1 VTDETRRIES
11 FADGVFS
18 IAATLLIID
27 VSVSARGGA
36 LGHAILHHW
45 PAYAAYAVSF
55 MTIGVMWLNHHTCMR
70 QIGRSDRAFV
80 VINLLLL
87 MCIAFFP
94 FPTRLVAQ
102 HLYDPGLRA
111 AALTYGATGTATAIC
126 FGVFWFYA
134 ASGRRLIDDH
144 ADQRTV
150 SGISRSYIPGAPLY
164 ATATLVAFWSP
175 TASVTL
181 FAAIAVFYVLESS
194 LFGRSD

>member
-1 VTDETRRIES
+1 MADETRRIES

-27 VSVSARGGA
+27 VSVSAHGAA
-36 LGHAILHHW
+36 LGHAVLHHW

-70 QIGRSDRAFV
+70 QIESADRTFAV
-80 VINLLLL
+80 LNLVLL

-94 FPTRLVAQ
+94 FPTHLVAE

-111 AALTYGATGTATAIC
+111 AALTYGATGTTTAIC
-126 FGVFWFYA
+126 FGAFWYYA
-134 ASGRRLIDDH
+134 ASGRRLIAAS

-150 SGISRSYIPGAPLY
+150 SGISRSYIPGAPMY
-164 ATATLVAFWSP
+164 ASATLVALWSP
-175 TASVTL
+175 TASVIL
-181 FAAIAVFYVLESS
+181 YAAIAVFYVLESS
-194 LFGRSD
+194 LFGRDG